1 MDPYGKI
8 SGKKPAKKIHK
19 IETKMSHDGKMIH
32 THMHH
37 FPEHH
42 ADETHVS
49 NNMDEMQKHMSDNM
63 PNMTANPPDADA
75 AAGPAPAALAAPGP
89 MAA

>member
-8 SGKKPAKKIHK
+8 SGKKPPKKIHK

-37 FPEHH
+37 HPEHH

-49 NNMDEMQKHMSDNM
+49 NNMAEMQDHMAQNM
-63 PNMTANPPDADA
+63 PNMTATPPEADA
-75 AAGPAPAALAAPGP
+75 SAGGGAAPAGPAPAG
-89 MAA
+89 M